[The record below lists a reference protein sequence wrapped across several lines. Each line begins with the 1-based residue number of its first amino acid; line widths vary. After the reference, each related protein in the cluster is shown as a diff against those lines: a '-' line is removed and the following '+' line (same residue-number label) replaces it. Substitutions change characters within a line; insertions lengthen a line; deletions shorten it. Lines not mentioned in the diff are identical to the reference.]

1 MHLAEA
7 AAGASS
13 AQRAA
18 AHARAAEI
26 LERRLRRPAD
36 AAFHHAQALALVPGF
51 PASFKALVRLYGQ
64 SGQHRELV
72 ELYERAIDETTTV
85 EWKVTYLF
93 NVGALWEEAL
103 GDGTQAAH
111 AYRRILEL
119 QSDNLGALHALQRVL
134 EKTEQYDKLVSCLER
149 EAELT
154 QEMDLVLGLLHRAGT
169 ILDEQIGDQTAAK
182 QRFLKALDIDPSF
195 VPALASLGRIHYR
208 AGQWDDL
215 LQMYR
220 RELDATDGR
229 RARAWPC
236 SSRWASCAS
245 DRWANRR
252 KRSPTIGRR
261 SIWRPRIA
269 LPSPPSCACCGKRAN
284 TASWRCCSR
293 STWPVWRRPPGAPLP
308 RIALVSST
316 RSTSTATSRRSS
328 SIERPSP
335 RCRGTVLRRSPSP
348 GSSSAPVSGRRSW
361 TTSRAK
367 RRRRRT
373 SGGGPTS

>member
-26 LERRLRRPAD
+26 LERQLRRPAD
-36 AAFHHAQALALVPGF
+36 AALHHAQALALVPGS
-51 PASFKALVRLYGQ
+51 PSFKALVRLYSQ
-64 SGQHRELV
+64 SGQYRELV
-72 ELYERAIDETTTV
+72 ELYERAIDETPTV
-85 EWKVTYLF
+85 EWKVAYLL

-134 EKTEQYDKLVSCLER
+134 EKTEQFDKLVSSLER

-169 ILDEQIGDQTAAK
+169 ILDEHIGDQTAAK
-182 QRFLKALDIDPSF
+182 QRFLKALEIDPSF

-215 LQMYR
+215 LQY
-220 RELDATDGR
+220 LPA
-229 RARAWPC
+229 RARCHRGRSRAREALLVKMGELCERQMGKPKEAIANYPGGVRSGARASPC
-236 SSRWASCAS
+236 
-245 DRWANRR
+245 
-252 KRSPTIGRR
+252 
-261 SIWRPRIA
+261 
-269 LPSPPSCACCGKRAN
+269 PSPPRAP
-284 TASWRCCSR
+284 A
-293 STWPVWRRPPGAPLP
+293 A
-308 RIALVSST
+308 A
-316 RSTSTATSRRSS
+316 
-328 SIERPSP
+328 
-335 RCRGTVLRRSPSP
+335 
-348 GSSSAPVSGRRSW
+348 SGRIQRAGAAAREAPGRSGDA
-361 TTSRAK
+361 RGA
-367 RRRRRT
+367 
-373 SGGGPTS
+373 GPHRVSHR